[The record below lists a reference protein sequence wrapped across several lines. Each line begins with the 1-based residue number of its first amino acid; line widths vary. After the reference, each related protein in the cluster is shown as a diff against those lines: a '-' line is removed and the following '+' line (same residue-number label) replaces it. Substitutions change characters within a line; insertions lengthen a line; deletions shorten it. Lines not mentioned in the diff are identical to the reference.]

1 MKGSMLALAG
11 NRGYDPG
18 ANSEKSMRL
27 GGRLA
32 GAIEVLAD
40 IENRRRPVADA
51 LKDWGLSRRFAG
63 SGDRAAVGNIV
74 YDALRKK
81 LSHAWLMDD
90 ASPAAL
96 AHAVMFRQWQISPE
110 QLAAEL
116 DGDKFAPAPL
126 AAAAMSA
133 FQSRALDD
141 APDHVK
147 GDIPEWVVPLFQ
159 ENFDDAWL
167 SEAQALAERPS
178 LDLRANTLRANRDK
192 VVSSLEEAHAVPARI
207 ARQGVRI
214 PPGEGP
220 SRLPNV
226 TAELSFAKGWF
237 EVQDE
242 GSQIVADLVMA
253 RDGEQILD
261 YCAGGGGKT
270 LALSATTGNKGQ
282 IHAFDA
288 DRKRLAPI
296 IERLRRAGT
305 RNVQVHEREKDLV
318 HLVGKCDRVLIDA
331 PCTGTGTWRRRP
343 DTKWRLTQKNLD
355 ERIEQQRQVLASA
368 MRYVRPGGMLCYVT
382 CSLLPQENQD
392 QVRNFVAGNPD
403 FEIASALGDW
413 QTLFGTSGVQPVS
426 KDGATV
432 TLSPAST
439 DTDGFFFA
447 MMRRKD

>member
-1 MKGSMLALAG
+1 
-11 NRGYDPG
+11 
-18 ANSEKSMRL
+18 MRL

-96 AHAVMFRQWQISPE
+96 AHAVMFRQWGISPE
-110 QLAAEL
+110 QLASEL
-116 DGDKFAPAPL
+116 DGDKFAPEPL
-126 AAAAMSA
+126 SAALLDA
-133 FQSRALDD
+133 FRSRGLDD
-141 APDHVK
+141 APEHVAA
-147 GDIPEWVVPLFQ
+147 DIPEWVVPLFK
-159 ENFDDAWL
+159 ENFGEQWL
-167 SEAQALAERPS
+167 TEAQALSERPS
-178 LDLRANTLRANRDK
+178 LDLRTNTLRAGREK
-192 VVSSLEEAHAVPARI
+192 VVDALEEAHAVAARI

-253 RDGEQILD
+253 GEGEQILD

-270 LALSATTGNKGQ
+270 LALSATMRNKGQ
-282 IHAFDA
+282 VHAFDA

-305 RNVQVHEREKDLV
+305 RNVQVHEREKDLA
-318 HLVGKCDRVLIDA
+318 HLVDKCDRVLVDA

-355 ERIEQQRQVLASA
+355 ERIGQQRQVLDAA
-368 MRYVRPGGMLCYVT
+368 ARYVRPGGVLCYVT

-392 QVRNFVAGNPD
+392 QTRAFVESNGD
-403 FEIASALGDW
+403 FEIVSALDGW
-413 QTLFGTSGVQPVS
+413 QSMFGSSGVQPVS

-447 MMRRKD
+447 MLKRKG